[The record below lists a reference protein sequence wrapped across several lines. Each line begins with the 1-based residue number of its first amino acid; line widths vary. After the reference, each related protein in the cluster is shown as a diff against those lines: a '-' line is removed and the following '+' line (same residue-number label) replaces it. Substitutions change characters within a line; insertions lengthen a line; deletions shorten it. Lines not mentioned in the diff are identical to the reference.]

1 MSRRPRANENTEPG
15 FLKRWSRR
23 KAGDPGSPD
32 EGVAETGDESAADR
46 RDDETARADQRP
58 PDAGQEKGEEPV
70 KTDADMPDL
79 DSITDTSDMS
89 DFFSPGVSEKLRNQA
104 LRRLFRMSKFNVVDP
119 LDDYNEDFRNFD
131 LLGDLVTS
139 DMRHRMEMDEQRRR
153 DAGKA
158 SASADP
164 EPEDA
169 EAVED
174 PDGTDQKPG
183 QAAQDAGSTDEPAGR
198 DDGESDTESD
208 APSRTTT

>member
-1 MSRRPRANENTEPG
+1 MSRRPRANEDTEAG

-23 KAGDPGSPD
+23 KAGDVGSPD
-32 EGVAETGDESAADR
+32 ERVPESGDDGAGGG
-46 RDDETARADQRP
+46 RDDESPRADQRP
-58 PDAGQEKGEEPV
+58 PDTGQERAEEPV

-79 DSITDTSDMS
+79 DSISDTSDMS

-139 DMRHRMEMDEQRRR
+139 DMRHRMDMDEQRRR
-153 DAGKA
+153 EAGQS
-158 SASADP
+158 SASAGQ

-174 PDGTDQKPG
+174 LDRTDREPG
-183 QAAQDAGSTDEPAGR
+183 EVAEDAGSADAPAGS
-198 DDGESDTESD
+198 DDEESDTESD
-208 APSRTTT
+208 APSRTRT